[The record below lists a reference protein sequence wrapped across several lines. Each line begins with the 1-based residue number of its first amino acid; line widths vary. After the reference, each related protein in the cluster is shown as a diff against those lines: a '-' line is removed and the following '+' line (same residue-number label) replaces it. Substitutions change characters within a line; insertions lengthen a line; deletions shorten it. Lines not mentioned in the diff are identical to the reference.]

1 MNVTIYTDGGCSGN
15 PGVGAW
21 AFLILTDNGEI
32 ANSGGEILTTN
43 NRMELQAAV
52 EALSLNENWDI
63 IHFFTDSQYL
73 KNGIQEWIKNW
84 KLNGWKT
91 ANKKDVKNRDLW
103 MTLDKLTA
111 NEKIQWNWVKGHSDN
126 EFNIRVDKMCREKIK
141 NLKNENPDGSLSAEM
156 PFFKAEAGESLF

>member
-32 ANSGGEILTTN
+32 ANSGGEMLTTN

-52 EALSLNENWDI
+52 EALSLNENWNV

-103 MTLDKLTA
+103 MMLDKLTA
-111 NEKIQWNWVKGHSDN
+111 GKNILWNWVKGHSTN
-126 EFNIRVDKMCREKIK
+126 EFNIRVDKMCVEKIK
-141 NLKNENPDGSLSAEM
+141 TLKKEMDDNGISNNLPVGGDEPSLS
-156 PFFKAEAGESLF
+156 LF